1 MIEPQAHVAA
11 LAAYPLAEL
20 KAPPGKRLVSLA
32 QNESCMPPSPKA
44 LAAAGKA
51 MATSQLYPD
60 PDWTELRAAIAAVH
74 DIAPETILCGAGSME
89 LISALMR
96 CYGGPSADVLSTQYA
111 YAFFKTATVAAG
123 GDYRW
128 VEERDFTINV
138 DAILEAVRP
147 DTRVV
152 CVANPGNP
160 TGTRIPNH
168 EIVRLRA
175 ELPEDILLVVDEAYG
190 EFSDDPA
197 DHIFALAERG
207 DTVIL
212 RTFSKAYGLAGAR
225 VGWGVFPS
233 AISGHVR
240 KLLHPNNISAASQ
253 AASAAAMLDRG
264 YMRAVRG
271 ETIARRDHFSQQ
283 VIALGLNA
291 IPSSTNFV
299 LIEFSSVNS
308 AKTAADAL
316 LEEGVLM
323 RGMAGYDLPH
333 CLRATISNAVDMDL
347 SIRVLS
353 RLFESRSIR

>member
-111 YAFFKTATVAAG
+111 SAFFKTATMAAG

-212 RTFSKAYGLAGAR
+212 RTFSKAYALAGAR

-233 AISGHVR
+233 AVAGHVR

-308 AKTAADAL
+308 AKDAANAL

-323 RGMAGYDLPH
+323 RGMAGYGLPH
-333 CLRATISNAVDMDL
+333 CLRATIGNAADMDL
-347 SIRVLS
+347 AIRVLS
-353 RLFESRSIR
+353 HLFKRRSIR

>member
-60 PDWTELRAAIAAVH
+60 PDWTELRAAIAAIH

-96 CYGGPSADVLSTQYA
+96 CYGGPGADVLSTQYA

-168 EIVRLRA
+168 EIMRLRA

-212 RTFSKAYGLAGAR
+212 RTFSKAYALAGAR

-233 AISGHVR
+233 GVAGHVR

-291 IPSSTNFV
+291 IPFSTNFV

-308 AKTAADAL
+308 AKDAANAL

-333 CLRATISNAVDMDL
+333 CLRATISNAADMDL
-347 SIRVLS
+347 AIRVLS
-353 RLFESRSIR
+353 RLFERWSI

>member
-111 YAFFKTATVAAG
+111 YAFFKTATMAAG

-212 RTFSKAYGLAGAR
+212 RTFSKAYALAGAR

-233 AISGHVR
+233 AVAGHVR

-308 AKTAADAL
+308 AKDAANAL

-323 RGMAGYDLPH
+323 RGMAGYGLPH
-333 CLRATISNAVDMDL
+333 CLRATIGNAADMDL
-347 SIRVLS
+347 AIRVLS
-353 RLFESRSIR
+353 HLFERRSIR

>member
-96 CYGGPSADVLSTQYA
+96 CYGGPGADVLSTQYA
-111 YAFFKTATVAAG
+111 YAFFKTATMAAG

-212 RTFSKAYGLAGAR
+212 RTFSKAYALAGAR

-233 AISGHVR
+233 AVAGHVR

-308 AKTAADAL
+308 AKDAANAL

-323 RGMAGYDLPH
+323 RGMAGYGLPH
-333 CLRATISNAVDMDL
+333 CLRATIGNAADMDL
-347 SIRVLS
+347 AIRVLS
-353 RLFESRSIR
+353 HLFERRSI